1 MKNLKWK
8 MKGDEVTSEI
18 RLVVADDHPIVR
30 HGLCQIL
37 AQNSELKILADVGD
51 GQKALECVKTLAPD
65 VLLTDIDMPVING
78 FEMARAIGELNLPV
92 GIIFLTVH
100 CEEEFFTEAVA
111 LGAKGYVLKDSAVTD
126 IVAAIRAVAAGQN
139 YVSSAMTSFLF
150 KQQRS
155 LNPSQRSQLEDL
167 TPTERQIVKLIADYK
182 TSKEIA
188 AELFISPHTVQT
200 HRKNICT
207 KLHLEGNHAL
217 MKFALEHNTRL

>member
-1 MKNLKWK
+1 MTN
-8 MKGDEVTSEI
+8 EI

-30 HGLCQIL
+30 QGLCQIL
-37 AQNSELKILADVGD
+37 EQNSGLKILADVGD
-51 GQKALECVKTLAPD
+51 GQKALECVKSLAPD
-65 VLLTDIDMPVING
+65 ILLTDIDMPGLNG
-78 FEMARAIGELNLPV
+78 FEVARKLAELNLPV
-92 GIIFLTVH
+92 GIVFLTVH
-100 CEEEFFTEAVA
+100 CEEEFFNEAVA

-139 YVSSAMTSFLF
+139 YVSAAMTAYLF
-150 KQQRS
+150 NQKRGA
-155 LNPSQRSQLEDL
+155 NPAQRSQLEDL

-200 HRKNICT
+200 HRKNICI

-217 MKFALEHNTRL
+217 MKFALEHKARL

>member
-1 MKNLKWK
+1 M
-8 MKGDEVTSEI
+8 TSEI

-30 HGLCQIL
+30 QGLCQIL
-37 AQNSELKILADVGD
+37 AQNSGLKILADVGD
-51 GQKALECVKTLAPD
+51 GQKALECVETLAPD

-100 CEEEFFTEAVA
+100 CEEEFFNEALA

-155 LNPSQRSQLEDL
+155 AIPSQRSQLEDL

-182 TSKEIA
+182 TSKVIA

-217 MKFALEHNTRL
+217 MKFALEHKARL

>member
-1 MKNLKWK
+1 M
-8 MKGDEVTSEI
+8 TSEI
-18 RLVVADDHPIVR
+18 RLIVADDHPIVR
-30 HGLCQIL
+30 QGLCQIL
-37 AQNSELKILADVGD
+37 AQNSGLKILADVGD
-51 GQKALECVKTLAPD
+51 GQKALECVQTLAPD
-65 VLLTDIDMPVING
+65 VLLTDIDMPGLNG
-78 FEMARAIGELNLPV
+78 FEVARAIAELKLQV

-100 CEEEFFTEAVA
+100 CEAEFFNEAVA

-126 IVAAIRAVAAGQN
+126 IVAAIRAVASGQN
-139 YVSSAMTSFLF
+139 YVSPEMTAFLF
-150 KQQRS
+150 QQKRNA
-155 LNPSQRSQLEDL
+155 NPSQRSQLEDL

-217 MKFALEHNTRL
+217 MKFALEHKSQL